1 MESRIA
7 RALGSPFEPVAVFF
21 AAERPPGA
29 ARFKEGRWG
38 CVVEMLAFAARGY
51 AAVFDE
57 KTVGCRGGIRGLCL
71 GEGYEKTSEIAR
83 FLSTGGG
90 RGSEGGLRFLKT
102 PALARRFIETLPARR
117 PPRPF
122 VVFKALSRVDG
133 RREKPEVVIF
143 LATADEV
150 AALVTLAH
158 YDRPG
163 EEAVA
168 VPFASA
174 CQAVFLL
181 PLLEGERE
189 RPRAVLGGMDLSARV
204 HLEPGLLT
212 FAVPY
217 VLFRRMER
225 NVPRSFLEAPVWT
238 RLRGR
243 KNGR

>member
-7 RALGSPFEPVAVFF
+7 RALGSSHEPVAVFF
-21 AAERPPGA
+21 ASRRPPGA

-57 KTVGCRGGIRGLCL
+57 KTVMCRGGIRGLCL
-71 GEGYEKTSEIAR
+71 GEGYEDPASIAR

-90 RGSEGGLRFLKT
+90 RGAEGGLRFLKT
-102 PALARRFIETLPARR
+102 PALARRFVESLPVRR
-117 PPRPF
+117 PGRPF

-133 RREKPEVVIF
+133 RREKPEVVVF

-150 AALVTLAH
+150 AALTTLAH

-189 RPRAVLGGMDLSARV
+189 KPRAVLGGMDLSARV
-204 HLEPGLLT
+204 HLDPGLLT

-225 NVPRSFLEAPVWT
+225 NVTGSFLEAPVWT

-243 KNGR
+243 RNGS

>member
-7 RALGSPFEPVAVFF
+7 RALGSPYEPVAVFF
-21 AAERPPGA
+21 ASQRPAGA

-51 AAVFDE
+51 GAVFDE
-57 KTVGCRGGIRGLCL
+57 RTVGCRGGIRGLCL
-71 GEGYEKTSEIAR
+71 GEGYEQPAAMAR

-102 PALARRFIETLPARR
+102 PALARRFLESLPSRT

-133 RREKPEVVIF
+133 RRERPEVVVF
-143 LATADEV
+143 LATADET

-163 EEAVA
+163 EEAVT

-181 PLLEGERE
+181 PLLEGEGE

-217 VLFRRMER
+217 ALFRQMER
-225 NVPRSFLEAPVWT
+225 NVPGSFLEAPVWARIRT
-238 RLRGR
+238 RKEGR
-243 KNGR
+243 